1 MSSCFVLLLLRTR
14 PLLSSNWSRAWEHQ
28 PNIFVCIFLSMLFCS
43 LLGETSTIFVLEDNI
58 CFVQC
63 SHLHQWPSL
72 HLNRQSPHL
81 SHHLFSYIQIRSLDV
96 VKVDVV
102 LFTRRK
108 LQPFLNRKSVLS
120 SAVTCSNQDSN
131 SHHLTNSP
139 TFSPQNHLEQSTGI
153 DPVGLLEMWMWGKII
168 TPGTKWHLGGS
179 PHKHNTNL

>member
-1 MSSCFVLLLLRTR
+1 
-14 PLLSSNWSRAWEHQ
+14 
-28 PNIFVCIFLSMLFCS
+28 MLFCS
-43 LLGETSTIFVLEDNI
+43 IQLFLSSKTISVLSNAVTCINDHLTTSIADRHTSITTV
-58 CFVQC
+58 
-63 SHLHQWPSL
+63 SL
-72 HLNRQSPHL
+72 TSK
-81 SHHLFSYIQIRSLDV
+81 SFSLDV

-168 TPGTKWHLGGS
+168 TPGSKWHLGGS